1 MIFLLHRD
9 ATANVVI
16 LSEDPNTGEITQE
29 IVSAEQ
35 LQQLQQQAEENA
47 QQSVT
52 EDSQVSEVS
61 TDHVELTDDQ
71 LISSQVVSVKLHS
84 LVSVALFSGGNDPQ
98 NAPYEF

>member
-71 LISSQVVSVKLHS
+71 LISSQVVSVK
-84 LVSVALFSGGNDPQ
+84 
-98 NAPYEF
+98 

>member
-1 MIFLLHRD
+1 MRLYLYNMIFLSHRD

-71 LISSQVVSVKLHS
+71 LISSQVV
-84 LVSVALFSGGNDPQ
+84 
-98 NAPYEF
+98 

>member
-1 MIFLLHRD
+1 MIFLSHRD

-71 LISSQVVSVKLHS
+71 LISSQVV
-84 LVSVALFSGGNDPQ
+84 
-98 NAPYEF
+98 

>member
-1 MIFLLHRD
+1 MSHRD

-47 QQSVT
+47 QQSVA

-61 TDHVELTDDQ
+61 TDHVELT
-71 LISSQVVSVKLHS
+71 VRV
-84 LVSVALFSGGNDPQ
+84 
-98 NAPYEF
+98 YEFSESKLVVNLMIKFEMHKNQNSKQN

>member
-1 MIFLLHRD
+1 MILLSHRD

-71 LISSQVVSVKLHS
+71 LISSQVV
-84 LVSVALFSGGNDPQ
+84 
-98 NAPYEF
+98 

>member
-1 MIFLLHRD
+1 MRLYLYNMIFLSHRD

-61 TDHVELTDDQ
+61 TDHAELTDDQ
-71 LISSQVVSVKLHS
+71 LISSHVV
-84 LVSVALFSGGNDPQ
+84 
-98 NAPYEF
+98 

>member
-47 QQSVT
+47 QQSVA

-71 LISSQVVSVKLHS
+71 LISSQVVSVK
-84 LVSVALFSGGNDPQ
+84 
-98 NAPYEF
+98 

>member
-1 MIFLLHRD
+1 MSHRD

-61 TDHVELTDDQ
+61 TDHAELTDDQ
-71 LISSQVVSVKLHS
+71 LISSHVV
-84 LVSVALFSGGNDPQ
+84 
-98 NAPYEF
+98 

>member
-1 MIFLLHRD
+1 MIFLSHRD

-47 QQSVT
+47 QQSVA

-71 LISSQVVSVKLHS
+71 LISSQVVSVK
-84 LVSVALFSGGNDPQ
+84 
-98 NAPYEF
+98 

>member
-1 MIFLLHRD
+1 M
-9 ATANVVI
+9 
-16 LSEDPNTGEITQE
+16 
-29 IVSAEQ
+29 SAEQ

-71 LISSQVVSVKLHS
+71 LISSQVV
-84 LVSVALFSGGNDPQ
+84 
-98 NAPYEF
+98 

>member
-1 MIFLLHRD
+1 MSHRD

-47 QQSVT
+47 QQSVA

-71 LISSQVVSVKLHS
+71 LISSQVVSVK
-84 LVSVALFSGGNDPQ
+84 
-98 NAPYEF
+98 

>member
-1 MIFLLHRD
+1 MRLYLYRPNMIFLSHRD

-71 LISSQVVSVKLHS
+71 LISSQVV
-84 LVSVALFSGGNDPQ
+84 
-98 NAPYEF
+98 